1 MEKAQAIHI
10 KLVKAAV
17 AVSPLHPPAIA
28 GGAAPVDPPE
38 LPPSMSNQLLFSSTS
53 MDAAKAAFWNGVLAP
68 CRLLLLAYAVETE
81 DMAVLPNWS
90 PDLGSSQKFI
100 FFLDGN
106 CCRCGSSPYCC
117 RAAVG

>member
-1 MEKAQAIHI
+1 MGISTLATPWLMEKAQAIHI

-90 PDLGSSQKFI
+90 PDLGSSQKNIYI
-100 FFLDGN
+100 F
-106 CCRCGSSPYCC
+106 Y
-117 RAAVG
+117 